1 MKAEI
6 ISVGTELLLGEITD
20 TNASFLSSQL
30 PLLGIDLYW
39 ISQVGDNQARLVEV
53 LMRAWQRSDLI
64 LVTGGLGPTEDDLT
78 REAITEMLGEKLR
91 IEPALER
98 ELEEFFARR
107 GRQMSPSNVKQAAL
121 IPSAEAIHNMQGT
134 APGWW
139 VERDGHIL
147 VAMPG
152 PPEELHSMW
161 YKEISPR
168 MRQRFPGAIILS
180 KTIKTFGLGE
190 SAVGE
195 LVSPLL
201 YSANPT
207 LAVYA
212 KADGIHLRVTA
223 KAQSREQAESM
234 IAQYETSVRSIL
246 GEYIW
251 GTDNETL
258 ESVVGSLLTEKG
270 LSLAVME
277 SCTGGLLAATI
288 TDIPGA
294 STYFKGGLVAYSS
307 EAKIAYG
314 IDARLINEYGVI
326 SAEIAQAMAEAARLH
341 LEADVGIGIT
351 GVAGPNEMEGKPAG
365 TVYIGIDDG
374 RSKRVIKGNYPGD
387 RARVKRRTTTAA
399 LFELNK
405 MLAVLD

>member
-1 MKAEI
+1 
-6 ISVGTELLLGEITD
+6 
-20 TNASFLSSQL
+20 
-30 PLLGIDLYW
+30 
-39 ISQVGDNQARLVEV
+39 
-53 LMRAWQRSDLI
+53 
-64 LVTGGLGPTEDDLT
+64 
-78 REAITEMLGEKLR
+78 
-91 IEPALER
+91 
-98 ELEEFFARR
+98 
-107 GRQMSPSNVKQAAL
+107 
-121 IPSAEAIHNMQGT
+121 MQGT

-152 PPEELHSMW
+152 PPGELHSMW
-161 YKEISPR
+161 HQEILPR
-168 MRQRFPGAIILS
+168 IRQRFSGAIILS

-201 YSANPT
+201 SSVNPT
-207 LAVYA
+207 LAIYA

-223 KAQSREQAESM
+223 KAQSQEQAESM
-234 IAQYETSVRSIL
+234 VAQYKTSVQAIL

-251 GTDNETL
+251 GTDDETL
-258 ESVVGSLLTEKG
+258 ESVIGGLLTEKR

-288 TDIPGA
+288 THAPGA
-294 STYFKGGLVAYSS
+294 STYFKGGLVAYSN

-314 IDARLINEYGVI
+314 IDARLITDYGVI

-341 LEADVGIGIT
+341 LETDIGIGIT
-351 GVAGPNEMEGKPAG
+351 GVAGPNETEGKPAG
-365 TVYIGIDDG
+365 TVYIGIDG
-374 RSKRVIKGNYPGD
+374 GKNRQVIKGNYPGD
-387 RARVKRRTTTAA
+387 RARVRRRAITAA
-399 LFELNK
+399 LFELRK

>member
-1 MKAEI
+1 VKAEI

-30 PLLGIDLYW
+30 PMLGIDLYW

-53 LMRAWQRSDLI
+53 LSRAWQRSDLI
-64 LVTGGLGPTEDDLT
+64 LITGGLGPTEDDLT
-78 REAITEMLGEKLR
+78 REAIAEMLGEKLR

-107 GRQMSPSNVKQAAL
+107 GRQMSPSNIKQAAL
-121 IPSAEAIHNMQGT
+121 IPSAKAIHNMRGT

-161 YKEISPR
+161 HKEVLPQI
-168 MRQRFPGAIILS
+168 RQRFSGAIILS

-201 YSANPT
+201 SSANPT
-207 LAVYA
+207 LAIYA

-223 KAQSREQAESM
+223 KARSQKQADSM
-234 IAQYETSVRSIL
+234 VAQYEASVWSIL

-294 STYFKGGLVAYSS
+294 STYFRGGLVAYSN

-314 IDARLINEYGVI
+314 IDARLITDYGVI
-326 SAEIAQAMAEAARLH
+326 SAEVAQTMAEAARLR
-341 LEADVGIGIT
+341 LGADIGIGIT
-351 GVAGPNEMEGKPAG
+351 GVAGPNEVESKPVG
-365 TVYIGIDDG
+365 MVYIGIDDG
-374 RSKRVIKGNYPGD
+374 KRKQVIKGNYPGD
-387 RARVKRRTTTAA
+387 RARVKRRATTAA
-399 LFELNK
+399 LFELRK
-405 MLAVLD
+405 MLSVLD